1 MTSSRPFYGTFA
13 WAYDALV
20 DRPVAHECA
29 FVAAVFAAHG
39 MAAGARVLD
48 AGCGT
53 GRYGRALHGHGF
65 RVTGV
70 DGSEA
75 LLAVARRSGGCF
87 VAADILAP
95 PLRRAFA
102 GVLCR
107 GVLNDVLADEARHA
121 ALRALGAALVA
132 GGVLVVDVRDWD
144 ATARRKTIDPVH
156 ERTIESPRGRLTFRS
171 ETRLDHARRR
181 LLVAERHGLTSG
193 GVTRTEDYEFVM
205 RCWTRPE
212 LEAGL
217 RAAGFTRIE
226 LLGAYEAGV
235 AAGATDR
242 LVAIASSG

>member
-1 MTSSRPFYGTFA
+1 MSSERPFYGSFA
-13 WAYDALV
+13 WAYDTLV
-20 DRPVAHECA
+20 DRPVAQECT

-53 GRYGRALHGHGF
+53 GRYVRALDGHGF
-65 RVTGV
+65 RVTGL
-70 DGSEA
+70 DGSLA
-75 LLAVARRSGGCF
+75 LLAVAHQSGGCF

-95 PLRRAFA
+95 PVRRVFA

-107 GVLNDVLADEARHA
+107 GVLNDVLADDARRA
-121 ALRALGAALVA
+121 ALRALGAALIA
-132 GGVLVVDVRDWD
+132 GGVLVLDVRDWD

-156 ERTIESPRGRLTFRS
+156 QRTVATPEGRLTFRS
-171 ETRLDHARRR
+171 ETRLDHSRRR
-181 LLVAERHGLTSG
+181 LLVAERHVLTSEG
-193 GVTRTEDYEFVM
+193 ATRTEDYEFVM
-205 RCWTRPE
+205 RCWTRAE

-217 RAAGFTRIE
+217 AEAGFTTVE

-242 LVAIASSG
+242 LVAVASSG